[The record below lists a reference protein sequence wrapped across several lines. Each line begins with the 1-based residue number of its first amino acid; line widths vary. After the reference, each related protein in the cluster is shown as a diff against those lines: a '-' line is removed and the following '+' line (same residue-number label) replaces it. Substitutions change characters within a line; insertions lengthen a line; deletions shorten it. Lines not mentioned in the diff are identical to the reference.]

1 MRLGWRTPRVESLKL
16 VDCTGIEY
24 AHTYARNFS
33 FFIMWLLYVQLL
45 SRKNR
50 YGLVRSIMI
59 NPPELPIDDE
69 ARNEAHIA
77 STGVRLY

>member
-1 MRLGWRTPRVESLKL
+1 MRPGWRTPRVDSLKL
-16 VDCTGIEY
+16 VNYTAVEN
-24 AHTYARNFS
+24 AHKYARKFA
-33 FFIMWLLYVQLL
+33 FFIMLLLYVQLL

-69 ARNEAHIA
+69 ARNEAHFA